1 MCKVGRA
8 RGVQSDEVICLLAGS
23 SFDSLC
29 PSQAPRCQS
38 HPWVVLCKARAQMLV
53 SAVGG
58 SSGSGCQCWL
68 GVWAAP
74 PGSAVNAGV
83 TALSPSLPCVRNPCL
98 SLHTQAST
106 RFPYCQILCSSE
118 SKFLHHSLDILLLW
132 FHHIIPWRFFFFLRF
147 PNLWF
152 MESLGWPTIEKR
164 PVFPIPPLPLPMLL
178 LHATFFSL
186 FSLLFLT
193 ISVTEGKGHPF

>member
-1 MCKVGRA
+1 M
-8 RGVQSDEVICLLAGS
+8 QSDEVICLLAGS

-38 HPWVVLCKARAQMLV
+38 HPWVVLCKARAPMLV

-74 PGSAVNAGV
+74 PGSAVNASV
-83 TALSPSLPCVRNPCL
+83 TALSPSPPCVRNPCL

-118 SKFLHHSLDILLLW
+118 SKFLHHSLDILLVW
-132 FHHIIPWRFFFFLRF
+132 FHHIIPWRFFFFFEVSQFVVHGESRVANHRKKASF
-147 PNLWF
+147 PHTSPSPANASAPCDFCL
-152 MESLGWPTIEKR
+152 I
-164 PVFPIPPLPLPMLL
+164 VLP
-178 LHATFFSL
+178 
-186 FSLLFLT
+186 
-193 ISVTEGKGHPF
+193 SVPYNICH